1 MKIKILKILFI
12 VTTIAFAVVT
22 MKNYYSQK
30 SKKKSNKSFEREN
43 SPSLPLPKQK
53 KEKELKDKSNREA
66 RIDHQKQRDERS
78 NPLDQTHY
86 TKLIFDKKN
95 DEILKLIDNQKID
108 LNYQD
113 ELSGQSFLMM
123 AIHAQN
129 TNLIEALLQRGI
141 NINLKDKRNQSA
153 LVFASS
159 DGDDQLVSRLLELG
173 ADPNIKFNKKNFTL
187 LMDAAREGNLKT
199 LKLLIKAGAQVNEQ
213 TRYQETALHFSA
225 KEGHEQ
231 IVRELLNHGALSS
244 KDAMN
249 KTPSQYAKESNFI
262 RIVDLLN

>member
-12 VTTIAFAVVT
+12 VTTLAFAVVT

-30 SKKKSNKSFEREN
+30 SKKQLNRSFERKN
-43 SPSLPLPKQK
+43 PPSLPLPKQK
-53 KEKELKDKSNREA
+53 KEKELKDTSKREA
-66 RIDHQKQRDERS
+66 RIDHLKQSNER
-78 NPLDQTHY
+78 
-86 TKLIFDKKN
+86 TKALTQIDYAELIFENKHG
-95 DEILKLIDNQKID
+95 EILKLIDQQKID
-108 LNYQD
+108 LNYQG
-113 ELSGQSFLMM
+113 EISGQSFLMM

-129 TNLIEALLQRGI
+129 KELIKGLLERGI

-159 DGDDQLVSRLLELG
+159 DGDEQLVSKLLEMG

-199 LKLLIKAGAQVNEQ
+199 LKLLLEAGAQVNDQ

-231 IVRELLNHGALSS
+231 IVRELLKYGARSS
-244 KDAMN
+244 KDAKS
-249 KTPSQYAKESNFI
+249 KTPSQYAKESNFT
-262 RIVDLLN
+262 RIVDLFN